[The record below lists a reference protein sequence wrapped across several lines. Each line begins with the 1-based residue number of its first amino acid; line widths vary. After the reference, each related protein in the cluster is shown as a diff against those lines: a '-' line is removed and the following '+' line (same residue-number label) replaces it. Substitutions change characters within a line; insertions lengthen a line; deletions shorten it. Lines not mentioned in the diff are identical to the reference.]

1 MRPLRAKLRA
11 LWLRLAG
18 MFGGDRAREE
28 FAVELESH
36 LQMHIEDNLRAGM
49 TQEEARRDALIKLGG
64 FEQARQAYREREGL
78 PWFETLWQDLRFGL
92 RMLAKSPGF
101 TVVAIVTL
109 ALGIGANTALFSV
122 VNGVLLD
129 PLPYPHPEELVTVHA
144 SKPNF
149 DEGSISY
156 LNFRDWQRD
165 NKTLTALAVSRG
177 TGYSLTGM
185 GDAEEVRA
193 ELVSSD
199 FFPLLGVKP
208 VIGRLFASHEDE
220 IGREPLVLISE
231 GFWARKFGSRPDA
244 VGKVLTLDGR
254 NYTIVG
260 VLPGRFNLTINN
272 FRACDLYVPIGQFQ
286 NPELNNRFAPLGI
299 HGIARLKPGV
309 TLAQAQDDMLRV
321 SKRLEQVY
329 PEADQGI
336 RAKLVP
342 FQYAMVRDVRP
353 LLCVLMGAV
362 GFVLLIACVNIANLL
377 LVRSNARAQEFAVR
391 SALGAGRTRL
401 LRQLLTESL
410 MLSLT
415 GGLLGLLLASLGTR
429 VILQLLP
436 RQLPRA
442 AEIHMSGM
450 VLSFTLLV
458 SLAAGTL
465 FGMMPCLKIFRQN
478 LQDTLKEGGRGAG
491 GARQRAQ
498 NWLVVFQM
506 ATTLVLLV
514 GAGLMIR
521 SLEKLSEV
529 DTGFRPR
536 GVLTFGLEAS
546 PAMIGAGPEATR
558 AYLREANA
566 RIAAA
571 PGVDAV
577 SFSWAAL
584 PMSSDDEE
592 LFWLDGEP
600 KPQSQNAMHWAIR
613 YIVEPGYLKAM
624 GIPLL
629 KGRFLAS
636 NDDEHAPR
644 AVVVDDVFARKFFGN
659 DDPVGKRIHLEQ
671 FDEPAIVVGV
681 VGHVNQWGLDNDAVN
696 PLRAEVYQAMMQL
709 PERQLGL
716 VMMGMDVVVHSSYN
730 ADTGFQSIRNTVVQ
744 MNHEQ
749 VVYNPQTMEALIAD
763 SVAGRRFSMILLA
776 AFAGTALLLASIG
789 MYGVVSYLVAQHT
802 REIGVRMALGADRKN
817 VFRWVLTR
825 GGRLAVSGAVIG
837 IVAAL
842 ALTQVISSFSSLLY
856 GVRAYD
862 PWTLAAVIV
871 LMMVVALAACYLP
884 ARRAMRIDPM
894 QVLRTE

>member
-1 MRPLRAKLRA
+1 MRKLRA
-11 LWLRLAG
+11 LWMRLTG
-18 MFGGDRAREE
+18 LFGSGNADGE
-28 FAVELESH
+28 FSAELESH
-36 LQMHIEDNLRAGM
+36 LAMHVEDGVRGGLS
-49 TQEEARRDALIKLGG
+49 TEEARRRALIQLGG
-64 FEQARQAYREREGL
+64 LEQTKIAYRERQGL
-78 PWFETLWQDLRFGL
+78 PWFETFWQDVRFGV
-92 RMLAKSPGF
+92 RMLAKSPAF
-101 TVVAIVTL
+101 TIVAVLTL

-122 VNGVLLD
+122 VNGVLLN
-129 PLPYPHPEELVTVHA
+129 PLPYLHADELVTVHA
-144 SKPNF
+144 SKQNF
-149 DEGSISY
+149 TEGSISY
-156 LNFRDWQRD
+156 PNFRDWQRD

-177 TGYSLTGM
+177 TGYNMTGM
-185 GDAEEVRA
+185 GDAEEIRA

-208 VIGRLFASHEDE
+208 VIGRLFAPHEDE
-220 IGREPLVLISE
+220 IGREPLVMISE
-231 GFWARKFGSRPDA
+231 GFWARKFGSRPD
-244 VGKVLTLDGR
+244 VLGKVLTLDGR

-260 VLPGRFNLTINN
+260 VLPGSFNLAINN
-272 FRACDLYVPIGQFQ
+272 FRSADLYVPLGQFQ
-286 NPELNNRFAPLGI
+286 NPALNDRAAGLGI

-309 TLAQAQDDMLRV
+309 TPEQAQADMQQV
-321 SKRLEQVY
+321 SEQLEKVY
-329 PEADQGI
+329 PEEDQGI
-336 RAKLVP
+336 RAKVVP
-342 FQYAMVRDVRP
+342 FQYAMVRDVKP
-353 LLCVLMGAV
+353 LLLILMGAV

-377 LVRSNARAQEFAVR
+377 LVRSNVRAQEFAVR
-391 SALGAGRTRL
+391 SALGAGRARL

-415 GGLLGLLLASLGTR
+415 GGLLGLVLASLGTR

-465 FGMMPCLKIFRQN
+465 FGLMPCFKVFRQN

-491 GARQRAQ
+491 GARHRAQ

-521 SLEKLSEV
+521 SMERLSAV
-529 DTGFRPR
+529 DTGLRPH
-536 GVLTFGLEAS
+536 GVLMFGLQAPS
-546 PAMIGAGPEATR
+546 SMVGSSPEATR
-558 AYLREANA
+558 EYLRDANA
-566 RIAAA
+566 RIAGA
-571 PGVDAV
+571 PGVEAV

-584 PMSSDDEE
+584 PMQSDDEQ

-600 KPQSQNAMHWAIR
+600 KPQNENAMHWGIR
-613 YIVEPGYLKAM
+613 YIVEPGYLKTM

-629 KGRFLAS
+629 KGRFFAS
-636 NDDEHAPR
+636 SDDEHAPR
-644 AVVVDDVFARKFFGN
+644 AVVIDDVFARKFFGN
-659 DDPVGKRIHLEQ
+659 NDPIGKRVYLEQ
-671 FDEPAIVVGV
+671 FEDGPATVIGV

-709 PERQLGL
+709 PPQQLGL
-716 VMMGMDVVVHSSYN
+716 VLMGMDVVLRSKYN
-730 ADTGFQSIRNTVVQ
+730 ADAAFQSVHNVITD

-749 VVYNPQTMEALIAD
+749 VVYNPQTLD
-763 SVAGRRFSMILLA
+763 SVIAGTIAGQRFSMILLA

-789 MYGVVSYLVAQHT
+789 MYGVISYLVAQHA
-802 REIGVRMALGADRKN
+802 REIGVRMALGADRRD

-825 GGRLAVSGAVIG
+825 GGRLAVVGASVG
-837 IVAAL
+837 IVTAL
-842 ALTQVISSFSSLLY
+842 GLTQVMGSFSVLLY

-862 PWTLAAVIV
+862 PWTMLGVIAL
-871 LMMVVALAACYLP
+871 LMLVALAACYLP